1 VKIVETEATSAPPT
15 TRSTS
20 AQCSRSSTISG
31 SLTTPSLFACWAKAG
46 VSSSLRRMT

>member
-1 VKIVETEATSAPPT
+1 MSAPAI

-20 AQCSRSSTISG
+20 AQCSRSSTTSG
-31 SLTTPSLFACWAKAG
+31 SFTTPSVAACFAKAG